1 MCRDFKIG
9 FYNSQ
14 IFMCST
20 DSRPSSIVLFNFQ
33 LLLFINKTLG
43 CWTLFSTCVRL
54 TIQYKFKSNT
64 ATNGQFP
71 NETIYFIPRWQPSD
85 GFFITLFHIF
95 LSLPHLH
102 WIRDCLNCWMRSY
115 TQVEAVRNW
124 TTKIR
129 DCRLLDLSI
138 QPSYGILGDQTW
150 LFYWWCL
157 IKIRD
162 ISYNFS

>member
-9 FYNSQ
+9 FYSSQ
-14 IFMCST
+14 IFICST

-33 LLLFINKTLG
+33 SLLFINKNTWMLNTFFPPVYTSH
-43 CWTLFSTCVRL
+43 W
-54 TIQYKFKSNT
+54 KSNT
-64 ATNGQFP
+64 ATNGQFH
-71 NETIYFIPRWQPSD
+71 NETIYFISKWKPSD
-85 GFFITLFHIF
+85 GFFITLLHIF
-95 LSLPHLH
+95 LSPHHLY
-102 WIRDCLNCWMRSY
+102 WIRDCLNWWIRTY

-129 DCRLLDLSI
+129 DCGILDLSI

-162 ISYNFS
+162 I